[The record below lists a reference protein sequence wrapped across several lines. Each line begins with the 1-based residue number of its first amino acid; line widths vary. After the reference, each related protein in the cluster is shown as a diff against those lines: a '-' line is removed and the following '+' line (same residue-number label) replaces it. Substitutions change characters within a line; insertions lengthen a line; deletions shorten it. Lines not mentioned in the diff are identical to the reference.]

1 MFYVNE
7 NLPCRSLTTEN
18 DNSTETSLLE
28 VNVQSSKW
36 IFVCCYKLPN
46 QNEEL
51 FITNLSKRPP
61 MKDVRQK
68 S

>member
-7 NLPCRSLTTEN
+7 NLPCRSLNTEN
-18 DNSTETSLLE
+18 DNLTETSLLE

-36 IFVCCYKLPN
+36 LFVGCYKLPS

-61 MKDVRQK
+61 INDVRQK